1 MPLKSADTLD
11 LLTDVKSAAVDRW
24 HPEMHLKMNG
34 GILSLLYQQVKL
46 FLLLSSFRIWWTQY
60 SFFLISCFMKLE
72 NHKIIVICST
82 TLFHF
87 FYSEFWQ
94 HVWRFFFFFFLSDDQ
109 LKKKLCVWRPV
120 TGGILFFLMLFVC
133 FPAVVRKC
141 GTTATTSELAG
152 NMLKM
157 SRYPN
162 LVANSTPP
170 IMRNNIHMG
179 RYALSRLWLVLKEC
193 KQAWAFFLSLYPDDW
208 VVAARP
214 FSSSADGALYCRSGY
229 ARLALEWKR
238 PLAAKCSTV
247 FTV

>member
-94 HVWRFFFFFFLSDDQ
+94 HVWRFFFFFFYQMTNWKKNCVCGGLS
-109 LKKKLCVWRPV
+109 LVAYSSSLCYLCVSLLLWGNVEQQQQPLSWQATCWKCHVILTWLLTVRRPSCE
-120 TGGILFFLMLFVC
+120 TTYTWGGMLFHDC
-133 FPAVVRKC
+133 
-141 GTTATTSELAG
+141 
-152 NMLKM
+152 
-157 SRYPN
+157 
-162 LVANSTPP
+162 
-170 IMRNNIHMG
+170 
-179 RYALSRLWLVLKEC
+179 
-193 KQAWAFFLSLYPDDW
+193 DW
-208 VVAARP
+208 
-214 FSSSADGALYCRSGY
+214 F
-229 ARLALEWKR
+229 
-238 PLAAKCSTV
+238 
-247 FTV
+247 